1 MGVKCDLCENEATV
15 HEVVVRN
22 GEKTER
28 HLCEEHAQ
36 EMGVIQGGHGH
47 TGVAGVVQSMVLT
60 KSGAAKERS
69 AGEKS
74 CPSCGMTFAEFR
86 KEGLLGCPACYEAFE
101 QRLGSLL
108 ERAHEGGSH
117 HCGKIPKRAG
127 SSLERQQHLTTL
139 RQSLQ
144 RAIEHEQY
152 EDAARLRDE
161 IASLEH
167 NTAGATAS
175 ARHAEQHPSHPHS
188 DHPHPDHPHPGQ
200 ADQGHDA

>member
-36 EMGVIQGGHGH
+36 EMGVIEGGHGH

-60 KSGAAKERS
+60 KSGAARERS
-69 AGEKS
+69 AGDKS

-86 KEGLLGCPACYEAFE
+86 KEGLLGCPACYDAFE

-167 NTAGATAS
+167 NAAS
-175 ARHAEQHPSHPHS
+175 ATVSTQHTTTQSERPQ
-188 DHPHPDHPHPGQ
+188 PDQQRPGQ
-200 ADQGHDA
+200 PNPGRGDQGTDT